1 MCIFFQAS
9 RRPSTSR
16 RLSATEQKFGYA
28 DLLEEIGVPRFL
40 VEDETDAD
48 LSTVLVRCA
57 VLPSLVANLPCT
69 LCRKRTLSIRAVD
82 RTLGMVCRLETV
94 CTSCDKVINATLSSD
109 RTDGNQATNAPFVVV
124 RSAVSAT
131 MDMGVGYSGLVKFC
145 RHLDMPVMNH
155 TTYITH
161 ETAITNASMRVA
173 NDVMCESAQIVRR
186 VYKEL
191 DPSIDESGVMDLMV
205 SFDGSW
211 MTRGH
216 RSMYGIGCVVEVV
229 TGLVIDFTILSLY
242 CQRCACAASR
252 YGGRDTDDFKKWY
265 KAHDNCTAN
274 YTGSSNAME
283 KTAAEILWNNSLG
296 KHNFRYTTMLSDGDS
311 STYKHVCDLKV
322 YGAGVDIRK
331 EECINHV
338 AKRMGTAL
346 RNLTKDTKKTGVTL
360 GGRGHG
366 KLTLAAINKLTL
378 YYGKAIRSCTGDKD
392 AMRSA
397 VVASFFHAAS
407 TDEEPHHNH
416 CPIGRNSWCFF
427 QRALAKGEEPGYHR
441 DKVGTP
447 LAKDVAEKVKE
458 VYVRLGHPDLLDRC
472 LQGKT
477 QNANESLHS
486 KVWLKCP
493 KTGFVGL
500 MRVCAATC
508 LAIAEFNQGIGS
520 TVTRSYAI
528 MGLQCG
534 SRLKV
539 SAAEADSRRLQES
552 VRQVQAS
559 TMEARRARKVA
570 RTMSRD
576 ASTYAPGAF

>member
-109 RTDGNQATNAPFVVV
+109 RTDGTQATNAPFVVV

-145 RHLDMPVMNH
+145 RYLDMPVMHH

-242 CQRCACAASR
+242 CQRCACSASR

-296 KHNFRYTTMLSDGDS
+296 KHNFRSRQCCQM
-311 STYKHVCDLKV
+311 
-322 YGAGVDIRK
+322 
-331 EECINHV
+331 E
-338 AKRMGTAL
+338 
-346 RNLTKDTKKTGVTL
+346 
-360 GGRGHG
+360 
-366 KLTLAAINKLTL
+366 TLAPTNM
-378 YYGKAIRSCTGDKD
+378 C
-392 AMRSA
+392 
-397 VVASFFHAAS
+397 
-407 TDEEPHHNH
+407 
-416 CPIGRNSWCFF
+416 
-427 QRALAKGEEPGYHR
+427 
-441 DKVGTP
+441 
-447 LAKDVAEKVKE
+447 
-458 VYVRLGHPDLLDRC
+458 
-472 LQGKT
+472 
-477 QNANESLHS
+477 
-486 KVWLKCP
+486 
-493 KTGFVGL
+493 
-500 MRVCAATC
+500 
-508 LAIAEFNQGIGS
+508 
-520 TVTRSYAI
+520 VT
-528 MGLQCG
+528 
-534 SRLKV
+534 
-539 SAAEADSRRLQES
+539 
-552 VRQVQAS
+552 
-559 TMEARRARKVA
+559 
-570 RTMSRD
+570 
-576 ASTYAPGAF
+576 

>member
-1 MCIFFQAS
+1 MLMEIFQQY
-9 RRPSTSR
+9 
-16 RLSATEQKFGYA
+16 LY
-28 DLLEEIGVPRFL
+28 
-40 VEDETDAD
+40 
-48 LSTVLVRCA
+48 A
-57 VLPSLVANLPCT
+57 VLCCLVANLPCM

-82 RTLGMVCRLETV
+82 CTLGMVCGLETF
-94 CTSCDKVINATLSSD
+94 CTSCDKVINETLSSD
-109 RTDGNQATNAPFVVV
+109 RIDGTQATNVPFVVV

-145 RHLDMPVMNH
+145 RYLDMPVMHH

-173 NDVMCESAQIVRR
+173 NDVMCESAQIVSR

-265 KAHDNCTAN
+265 KAHDDCTAN

-397 VVASFFHAAS
+397 VFASFFHAAS

-416 CPIGRNSWCFF
+416 CPVGRNSWCFF

-539 SAAEADSRRLQES
+539 SAAEADNRQLRES

-559 TMEARRARKVA
+559 TMEARRA
-570 RTMSRD
+570 
-576 ASTYAPGAF
+576 